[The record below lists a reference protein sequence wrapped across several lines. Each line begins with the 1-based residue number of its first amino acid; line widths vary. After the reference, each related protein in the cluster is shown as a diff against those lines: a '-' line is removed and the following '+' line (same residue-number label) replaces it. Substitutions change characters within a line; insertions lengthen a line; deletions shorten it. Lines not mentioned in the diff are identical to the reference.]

1 VFYSDNKQPTLEYD
15 FYEEIL
21 LGLSVFKEGV
31 CSTTRLVRPL
41 MLGDHDGTPARGRNS
56 FE

>member
-31 CSTTRLVRPL
+31 CSPTRFVRLL
-41 MLGDHDGTPARGRNS
+41 MLDDHDGIPARWPDS